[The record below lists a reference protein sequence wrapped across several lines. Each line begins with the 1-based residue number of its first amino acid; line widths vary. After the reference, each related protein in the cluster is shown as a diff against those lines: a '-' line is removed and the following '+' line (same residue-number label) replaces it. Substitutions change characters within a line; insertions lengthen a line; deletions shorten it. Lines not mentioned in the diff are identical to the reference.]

1 MFSATLHKL
10 NTHRL
15 FKSIENLCVH
25 IYTKVLRKLNLVQ
38 NSLPMRHSFYEN
50 LLFDGNEF

>member
-1 MFSATLHKL
+1 MFSATLHELK
-10 NTHRL
+10 THRV
-15 FKSIENLCVH
+15 FHSTENLCVQ